1 MNVEDLN
8 RSLKKCDI
16 YLENQII
23 SKELILQ
30 SFLAFLSGEA
40 GKGENRGS
48 IILHVGSPCF
58 DAAAIVWAAFA
69 VIWGNGTDVDGIVRS
84 LSPRSPVLYERKR
97 GEFRGIETDSEG
109 KEWAVIGQGGSSIK
123 KIGRKSWAAIMPY
136 QGSSNR
142 YDGRGIRSGNGA
154 REEFLAEILE
164 CDRKDIPGITD
175 ASIIIVMDRHRAG
188 RYMKGL
194 EICSGSKKIKILDLV
209 TASYFTEEK
218 EYHYGGNVG
227 KNEAMLKFTSSV
239 SVGLNMTYETE
250 GNSHL
255 GIMVCGNDLIER
267 GITEIPQVMNRES
280 LDFAFLIGGMDFSK
294 GEELVSA
301 YREAGVFACT
311 KDFLLENTLP
321 PRNRNEF
328 TVELERQ
335 TGAIIDREIRT
346 EILPGEISWQD
357 YRDFKFAVRLIRQD
371 ELDESEKADIVIPA
385 WSLMKLF
392 MTAPFSINELEK
404 EIHDGKIAVD
414 DPADRLEE
422 LERKIELLPDNL
434 RDVGR
439 KMMEIL
445 TNMYYVR
452 SDGSPKMDRVRQYVK
467 TRRRKKLAIIVP
479 KAYYADMIWKY
490 VLSDFDRD
498 YSGIEVVSVNRFDGS
513 RTYDGILLVGNI
525 TGRHFDVFCCTAA
538 AEITVLLYEP
548 EAAVFRA
555 RKRRGLGKDRLF
567 NARQSLSEEMAEEDS
582 ADEKLMCEEEEVNRS
597 DEEIIGYTEEVIRIK
612 FEAMVHRENGDSSA
626 PSADVSKLVRFE
638 DGEGAMLTQY
648 YKAYVLNEEKD
659 EVVQKEIDALRPGDS
674 MVFMNRDNNTKDIVD
689 YILNEIIR
697 SDVTGGKTEKN
708 YEMSKRWKN
717 DLSAYMER
725 TGKTPQRIAEE
736 MIANGTAVQPGTI
749 KNWLNEDI
757 HTVGPQKPENL
768 EQIALLTDDT
778 EMFDHASEYFEAC
791 KYIRKVR
798 KSILKELGTAIIRRL
813 EGENVT
819 GTLIPPEVQERL
831 DTLAVI
837 LRIESIVKLDKTV
850 PAYMTNRPLDLE
862 GGI

>member
-1 MNVEDLN
+1 
-8 RSLKKCDI
+8 
-16 YLENQII
+16 
-23 SKELILQ
+23 
-30 SFLAFLSGEA
+30 
-40 GKGENRGS
+40 
-48 IILHVGSPCF
+48 
-58 DAAAIVWAAFA
+58 
-69 VIWGNGTDVDGIVRS
+69 
-84 LSPRSPVLYERKR
+84 
-97 GEFRGIETDSEG
+97 
-109 KEWAVIGQGGSSIK
+109 
-123 KIGRKSWAAIMPY
+123 
-136 QGSSNR
+136 
-142 YDGRGIRSGNGA
+142 
-154 REEFLAEILE
+154 
-164 CDRKDIPGITD
+164 
-175 ASIIIVMDRHRAG
+175 
-188 RYMKGL
+188 
-194 EICSGSKKIKILDLV
+194 
-209 TASYFTEEK
+209 
-218 EYHYGGNVG
+218 
-227 KNEAMLKFTSSV
+227 
-239 SVGLNMTYETE
+239 
-250 GNSHL
+250 
-255 GIMVCGNDLIER
+255 
-267 GITEIPQVMNRES
+267 
-280 LDFAFLIGGMDFSK
+280 
-294 GEELVSA
+294 
-301 YREAGVFACT
+301 
-311 KDFLLENTLP
+311 
-321 PRNRNEF
+321 
-328 TVELERQ
+328 
-335 TGAIIDREIRT
+335 
-346 EILPGEISWQD
+346 
-357 YRDFKFAVRLIRQD
+357 
-371 ELDESEKADIVIPA
+371 
-385 WSLMKLF
+385 
-392 MTAPFSINELEK
+392 
-404 EIHDGKIAVD
+404 
-414 DPADRLEE
+414 
-422 LERKIELLPDNL
+422 
-434 RDVGR
+434 
-439 KMMEIL
+439 
-445 TNMYYVR
+445 
-452 SDGSPKMDRVRQYVK
+452 
-467 TRRRKKLAIIVP
+467 
-479 KAYYADMIWKY
+479 MIWKY

-567 NARQSLSEEMAEEDS
+567 NARQSLSEEMVEEDS
-582 ADEKLMCEEEEVNRS
+582 ADEKLMCEEEDVNRS

-697 SDVTGGKTEKN
+697 SDVTGGETEKN
-708 YEMSKRWKN
+708 YAMSKRWKN

-749 KNWLNEDI
+749 KNWLNEDT

-791 KYIRKVR
+791 RYIRTVR